1 MPVCGVSMHRKD
13 IDDSG
18 VIWALGD
25 IPVPAEKG
33 KELMVSGGRSPFA
46 MLAGLIALRGRG
58 EHPENSHGE
67 KG

>member
-1 MPVCGVSMHRKD
+1 V
-13 IDDSG
+13 
-18 VIWALGD
+18 L
-25 IPVPAEKG
+25 AEKG